1 MTRTHQDLLQKKDY
15 SGGSHYLQSGLV
27 DRRNFFSRELA
38 NCSAKL
44 ISDEEESNTFPEF
57 R

>member
-1 MTRTHQDLLQKKDY
+1 MTRTHQELLQKKDY
-15 SGGSHYLQSGLV
+15 RGGSHYFQSGLV
-27 DRRNFFSRELA
+27 DRRNSFSRELA

-44 ISDEEESNTFPEF
+44 ISDEEEGNTFPEF